1 MFTANFFILFFP
13 KTPTNKHKH
22 TAKQTAKHQELIN
35 VSRCSS
41 WRVPV
46 VPSFRNPWGNPGN
59 PRARPS
65 WESCRP
71 WPMTS
76 LRTCR
81 KSWRKRKP
89 TRTWDGYWLDHFKP
103 FKDHGNIWE
112 SWVQT
117 CLKWKLRSMS
127 KYGNYCQWNA
137 WNANGMPCMSLR
149 FWAQRH
155 QCLIANSL
163 TGGYGT
169 GCGSIMF
176 NHVF

>member
-1 MFTANFFILFFP
+1 MFTANFFILFSP
-13 KTPTNKHKH
+13 KTPANKHKH

-41 WRVPV
+41 WSWRV

-81 KSWRKRKP
+81 KSWRKRKQ
-89 TRTWDGYWLDHFKP
+89 TRTWDGYWLDHYDHFKP

-117 CLKWKLRSMS
+117 CLK
-127 KYGNYCQWNA
+127 YGNSGACQSMAIIANGMPMECQ
-137 WNANGMPCMSLR
+137 WNANGMPCMSL
-149 FWAQRH
+149 
-155 QCLIANSL
+155 ANSL

-169 GCGSIMF
+169 GCGSIWF
-176 NHVF
+176 YHV